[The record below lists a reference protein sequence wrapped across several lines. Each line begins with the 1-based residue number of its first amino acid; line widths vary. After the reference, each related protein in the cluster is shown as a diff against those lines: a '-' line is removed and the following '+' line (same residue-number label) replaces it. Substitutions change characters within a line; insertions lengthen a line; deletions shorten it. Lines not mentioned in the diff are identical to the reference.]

1 MPLCAKK
8 LRIITFSCKI
18 FKNQYLMYEK
28 LRIVTFFLQECY
40 KSLLF
45 PTKSYKSLL
54 FCKKKLQVIN
64 FLRKIYE
71 EKVTNRSFFVRKSYE
86 SLLFRKKKLQIVT
99 FFVGKVTNR
108 YFSLKKSNDSYL
120 FILFFFSFLY
130 RFKLFYCTISHL
142 VHLKAISL

>member
-54 FCKKKLQVIN
+54 FCKKNYKSLI
-64 FLRKIYE
+64 FYE
-71 EKVTNRSFFVRKSYE
+71 KFT
-86 SLLFRKKKLQIVT
+86 KKKLQIVLSLYE
-99 FFVGKVTNR
+99 KVTNHYCFVR
-108 YFSLKKSNDSYL
+108 KSYKQLHFSQEKSQIVTFPSKKVMIPNFSYV
-120 FILFFFSFLY
+120 FFSVFCIALNFFIVQY
-130 RFKLFYCTISHL
+130 LTWFI
-142 VHLKAISL
+142 